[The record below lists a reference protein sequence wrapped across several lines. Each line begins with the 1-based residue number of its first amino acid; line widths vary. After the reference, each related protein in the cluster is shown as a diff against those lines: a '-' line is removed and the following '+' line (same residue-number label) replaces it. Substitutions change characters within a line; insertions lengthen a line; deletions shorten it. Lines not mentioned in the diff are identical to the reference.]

1 MPKNAHYL
9 NVGCYL
15 TRSPRCAVNAMSHS
29 ESHAVYNRN
38 MESKDPL
45 RQQLVHLLTKAEAH
59 VDIGSALRDF
69 PRELRASKP
78 HGAPH
83 TPWQLLEHL
92 RIAQYDIVRFTL
104 NPKHRSPKFPDGY
117 WPKTDTP
124 PDDRAWDKSVTS
136 ILEDLD
142 EMVAMVAD
150 PKIDLMKAIP
160 HGKGQTYF
168 REALLL
174 SDHNSYHVGQ
184 IVMLRRI
191 MERK

>member
-1 MPKNAHYL
+1 MGY
-9 NVGCYL
+9 
-15 TRSPRCAVNAMSHS
+15 
-29 ESHAVYNRN
+29 

-45 RQQLVHLLTKAEAH
+45 RQQLIHMLTKAEAH

-78 HGAPH
+78 GGSPH

-92 RIAQYDIVRFTL
+92 RIAQSDIVQFTL

-117 WPKTDTP
+117 WPKTDMP
-124 PDDRAWDKSVTS
+124 PDDRAWDKSVAR

-142 EMVAMVAD
+142 EMVSLVGD
-150 PKIDLMKAIP
+150 PKIDLMKKIP
-160 HGKGQTYF
+160 HGTGQTF
-168 REALLL
+168 VREALLL
-174 SDHNSYHVGQ
+174 ADHNSYHVGQ

-191 MERK
+191 MEGK

>member
-1 MPKNAHYL
+1 M
-9 NVGCYL
+9 
-15 TRSPRCAVNAMSHS
+15 
-29 ESHAVYNRN
+29 
-38 MESKDPL
+38 KDDTAL
-45 RQQLVHLLTKAEAH
+45 RQHLLYLLGGGGAH
-59 VDIGSALRDF
+59 LSFEQAIKGLPVKLRG
-69 PRELRASKP
+69 SKP

-142 EMVAMVAD
+142 E
-150 PKIDLMKAIP
+150 
-160 HGKGQTYF
+160 
-168 REALLL
+168 
-174 SDHNSYHVGQ
+174 
-184 IVMLRRI
+184 
-191 MERK
+191 

>member
-1 MPKNAHYL
+1 
-9 NVGCYL
+9 
-15 TRSPRCAVNAMSHS
+15 
-29 ESHAVYNRN
+29 

-45 RQQLVHLLTKAEAH
+45 RQQLIHLLTKAEAH
-59 VDIGSALRDF
+59 VDISSALRDF
-69 PRELRASKP
+69 PRELRGRKP
-78 HGAPH
+78 QGAPH

-92 RIAQYDIVRFTL
+92 RIAQSDIVQFAL

-117 WPKTDTP
+117 WPKTEIP
-124 PDDRAWDKSVTS
+124 PDDRAWDKSVAS

-150 PKIDLMKAIP
+150 PKIDLLKTIP
-160 HGKGQTYF
+160 HGKGQTYL

-191 MERK
+191 LEGK

>member
-1 MPKNAHYL
+1 MAAVMRPK
-9 NVGCYL
+9 
-15 TRSPRCAVNAMSHS
+15 TD
-29 ESHAVYNRN
+29 AVYNRN

-45 RQQLVHLLTKAEAH
+45 RQQLIHLLTKAEAH
-59 VDIGSALRDF
+59 VDIGSALKDF

-78 HGAPH
+78 HGSPH

-92 RIAQYDIVRFTL
+92 RIAQSDIVQFTL

-117 WPKTDTP
+117 WPRTDAP
-124 PDDRAWDKSVTS
+124 ADDRAWDKSVAN
-136 ILEDLD
+136 ILAELD
-142 EMVAMVAD
+142 EMVALVAD
-150 PKIDLMKAIP
+150 PKIDLMKKIP
-160 HGKGQTYF
+160 HGTGQTYL

-191 MERK
+191 MEGK

>member
-1 MPKNAHYL
+1 
-9 NVGCYL
+9 
-15 TRSPRCAVNAMSHS
+15 MSHS

-78 HGAPH
+78 HGSPH

-92 RIAQYDIVRFTL
+92 RIAQSDIVQFTL

>member
-1 MPKNAHYL
+1 
-9 NVGCYL
+9 
-15 TRSPRCAVNAMSHS
+15 
-29 ESHAVYNRN
+29 

-45 RQQLVHLLTKAEAH
+45 RQNLIQMLTKAEAH

-69 PRELRASKP
+69 PHELRARKP
-78 HGAPH
+78 AGSPH

-92 RIAQYDIVRFTL
+92 RIAQSDIVQFTL

-124 PDDRAWDKSVTS
+124 PDDRAWDKSITL

-142 EMVAMVAD
+142 DMVALVAD
-150 PKIDLMKAIP
+150 PKVDLLKTIP
-160 HGKGQTYF
+160 HGKGQTYL

-184 IVMLRRI
+184 IVLLRRI
-191 MERK
+191 MEGK